1 MTIEQVQ
8 DTVDDELEST
18 TEAIEAEESGDN
30 DSGDAPQVSEHEERA
45 SRMGW
50 VPKDKFRGNPDT
62 WVSAEEFARRG
73 DESVPLL
80 RSQVR
85 RLEQR
90 DKENAEAIK
99 QFSQFHAQVQEN
111 AYKQALEDL
120 RREKIEARNSLDGE
134 RELLIDDK
142 IEELR
147 QYDPR
152 KQVAA
157 PIQQPKS
164 DPVFEGW
171 IAENKWAEDEDA
183 QAIGMI
189 IGNKLRANGDTSS
202 GKEFLDKIKLEMR
215 KSPKYAHFLNEQ
227 ENPNRTQAPAV
238 GANSTVSKN
247 RQKGYADLPADAKEA
262 CNMFVKK
269 GFITQEKYVKDFF
282 GIK

>member
-8 DTVDDELEST
+8 DTVDDELDQPINDVEVDKAS
-18 TEAIEAEESGDN
+18 EDGDN
-30 DSGDAPQVSEHEERA
+30 DAPQVSEHEERA

-73 DESVPLL
+73 DEQVPLL

-157 PIQQPKS
+157 PVQQPQS
-164 DPVFEGW
+164 DPVFDSW
-171 IAENKWAEDEDA
+171 VAENKWAEDEDA

-215 KSPKYAHFLNEQ
+215 KSPKYSHFLGEQ
-227 ENPNRTQAPAV
+227 ENTNRAQAAAV
-238 GANSTVSKN
+238 GANSTAPKN
-247 RQKGYADLPADAKEA
+247 RQKGYADLPSEAKQA
-262 CNMFVKK
+262 CDMFVKK
-269 GFITQEKYVKDFF
+269 GFITREKYIKDFF
-282 GIK
+282 G

>member
-8 DTVDDELEST
+8 DAVDDELVQPIEDVESDNV
-18 TEAIEAEESGDN
+18 AENGD
-30 DSGDAPQVSEHEERA
+30 SDAPQVSEHEERA

-50 VPKDKFRGNPDT
+50 VQKDKFRGNPDT
-62 WVSAEEFARRG
+62 WVSAEEFVRRG
-73 DESVPLL
+73 DEQVPLL

-152 KQVAA
+152 KQAVA
-157 PIQQPKS
+157 PTQKHQE

-183 QAIGMI
+183 QLIGEI
-189 IGNKLRANGDTSS
+189 VGKKLRANGDTST
-202 GKEFLDKIKLEMR
+202 GREFLDKIKLEMR